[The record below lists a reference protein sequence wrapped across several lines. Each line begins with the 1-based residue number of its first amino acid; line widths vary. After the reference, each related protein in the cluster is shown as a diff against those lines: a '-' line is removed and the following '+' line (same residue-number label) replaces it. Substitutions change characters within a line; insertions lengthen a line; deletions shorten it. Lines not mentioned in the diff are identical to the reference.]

1 MRYYSTWRRPD
12 IIIQLLKVPQP
23 PADIPYAN
31 GNDNINQLKSNTMA
45 VTVKE
50 IKMGKE
56 EVQEAIDHYWE
67 LFRKDV
73 PLPNDPSVMGYTKS
87 VFEAGFWAGTTNIF
101 GTMTEAIQQLKH
113 SSEHP
118 SNVIPINVNHDPSKA
133 N

>member
-1 MRYYSTWRRPD
+1 
-12 IIIQLLKVPQP
+12 
-23 PADIPYAN
+23 
-31 GNDNINQLKSNTMA
+31 MA

-67 LFRKDV
+67 LFRKNI

-101 GTMTEAIQQLKH
+101 GTMEEAIQQLKS

-118 SNVIPINVNHDPSKA
+118 SNVIDININHDPSKA

>member
-1 MRYYSTWRRPD
+1 
-12 IIIQLLKVPQP
+12 
-23 PADIPYAN
+23 
-31 GNDNINQLKSNTMA
+31 MA

-56 EVQEAIDHYWE
+56 EVQEAINHYWE
-67 LFRKDV
+67 LFKKDV

-101 GTMTEAIQQLKH
+101 GTMEEAIQQLKS

-118 SNVIPINVNHDPSKA
+118 SNVIDININHDPSKA

>member
-1 MRYYSTWRRPD
+1 
-12 IIIQLLKVPQP
+12 
-23 PADIPYAN
+23 
-31 GNDNINQLKSNTMA
+31 MA

-50 IKMGKE
+50 IKMGKTE
-56 EVQEAIDHYWE
+56 LQEAMEHYWE
-67 LFRKDV
+67 LFRKDI
-73 PLPNDPSVMGYTKS
+73 PLLNDPSVMGYTKS

-101 GTMTEAIQQLKH
+101 GTMKEAIQQYKP